1 MAEFLGISL
10 EREYVCPS
18 CSQTLLLESLGEF
31 ECPHCSHEF
40 TYGRDELMIGRA
52 LWKDQSPGNRLV
64 ASIISTAAVLIG
76 VAILLIAALVPPLA
90 FIVVVI
96 FIPYLIIAPRVLEAY
111 EIIGSHYRTSGG
123 DLGGSGG
130 GGGG

>member
-10 EREYVCPS
+10 EGGYVCPP

-40 TYGRDELMIGRA
+40 TYGRNELMIGRA

-64 ASIISTAAVLIG
+64 ASIISTAAFLIG
-76 VAILLIAALVPPLA
+76 VGILLITALVPPL
-90 FIVVVI
+90 VLI
-96 FIPYLIIAPRVLEAY
+96 FIAYIIIAPRVLEAY
-111 EIIGSHYRTSGG
+111 EFIGSDYRRGGG
-123 DLGGSGG
+123 DGGGGSGG
-130 GGGG
+130 G

>member
-1 MAEFLGISL
+1 MAEFLGIIL

-64 ASIISTAAVLIG
+64 ASIISKAAVLIG
-76 VAILLIAALVPPLA
+76 VGILLIAALVPPL
-90 FIVVVI
+90 ILI
-96 FIPYLIIAPRVLEAY
+96 FIAYIIIAPRVLEAY
-111 EIIGSHYRTSGG
+111 EIIGSYHRTSRG

>member
-76 VAILLIAALVPPLA
+76 VGILLIAALVPPVILIFLA
-90 FIVVVI
+90 YI
-96 FIPYLIIAPRVLEAY
+96 IIAPRVLEAY

>member
-1 MAEFLGISL
+1 
-10 EREYVCPS
+10 
-18 CSQTLLLESLGEF
+18 
-31 ECPHCSHEF
+31 
-40 TYGRDELMIGRA
+40 MIGRA

-76 VAILLIAALVPPLA
+76 VGILLIAALVPPVILIFLA
-90 FIVVVI
+90 YI
-96 FIPYLIIAPRVLEAY
+96 IIAPRVLEAY

>member
-1 MAEFLGISL
+1 MELGMAEF
-10 EREYVCPS
+10 VCPS

-40 TYGRDELMIGRA
+40 TIGVDELMIGRA

-76 VAILLIAALVPPLA
+76 VAILLIAALVPPLGI
-90 FIVVVI
+90 IVVVI

-111 EIIGSHYRTSGG
+111 EIIGSSWRWGEGDGSGG
-123 DLGGSGG
+123 GGSGG
-130 GGGG
+130 G

>member
-1 MAEFLGISL
+1 MREF
-10 EREYVCPS
+10 VCPS

-40 TYGRDELMIGRA
+40 TIDWDELMIGRA

-96 FIPYLIIAPRVLEAY
+96 LIPYLIIAPRVLEAY
-111 EIIGSHYRTSGG
+111 EIIDSSWKWGEGDGSGG
-123 DLGGSGG
+123 GGSGG
-130 GGGG
+130 G

>member
-1 MAEFLGISL
+1 MREF
-10 EREYVCPS
+10 VCPS

-40 TYGRDELMIGRA
+40 TIGVDELMIGRA

-96 FIPYLIIAPRVLEAY
+96 LIPYLIIAPRVLEAY
-111 EIIGSHYRTSGG
+111 EIIGSSWRLGEGDGSGG
-123 DLGGSGG
+123 GGSGG
-130 GGGG
+130 G